1 MSLPATMHCI
11 EIREPG
17 GPDVLILAERPVPEA
32 GAGQVLIR
40 VAAAGVNRP
49 DVIQRLGQ
57 YPPPEGASDLPG
69 LEVSGTVVAVGKD
82 AGPWRPGDEVC
93 ALLAGGGYA
102 EYAVAESGCCL
113 PIPSGL
119 SLDAA
124 AALPETVFTVWHNVF
139 ERGGLRPGER
149 LLVHG
154 GSSGIGTTA
163 IQMAKAHGCEVI
175 VTAGTDEKCAACRDL
190 GADLAINYKTADFV
204 EVIRGLSP
212 KGVDVILDMVGGD
225 YIPGNLKC
233 LRPDGRLVFIA
244 FLQGSK
250 VTVDFMP
257 LMLKRLTVTGSTL
270 RSRSLSDKAKIA
282 SAVGETVWPWIE
294 NGALK
299 PRIDRILPMSA
310 AEDAHRVMESSDHIG
325 KILLKTGEK

>member
-17 GPDVLILAERPVPEA
+17 EPDVLVDAERPVPVP
-32 GAGQVLIR
+32 GDGQVLIQ

-57 YPPPEGASDLPG
+57 YPPPDGASDLPG
-69 LEVSGTVVAVGKD
+69 LEVSGTIVATGID
-82 AGPWRPGDEVC
+82 AGSWRPGDEVC
-93 ALLAGGGYA
+93 ALLGGGGYA
-102 EYAVAESGCCL
+102 EYAVADAGCCL
-113 PIPSGL
+113 AKPQAV
-119 SLDAA
+119 SLENA

-139 ERGGLRPGER
+139 ERGALKPKER

-163 IQMAKAHGCEVI
+163 IQMAKAHGAEVI
-175 VTAGTDEKCAACRDL
+175 ITAGTEEKCAACRDL
-190 GADLAINYKTADFV
+190 GADLAINYKSEDFV
-204 EVIRGLSP
+204 EIVRGLSP

-225 YIPGNLKC
+225 YIAGNLKC

-244 FLQGSK
+244 FLQGAK
-250 VTVDFMP
+250 TTVDFMP

-270 RSRSLSDKAKIA
+270 RSRSLNDKAAIA
-282 SAVGETVWPWIE
+282 SAVGQTVWPWVE
-294 NGALK
+294 QGVLK
-299 PRIDRILPMSA
+299 PKIDRILPLSGA
-310 AEDAHRVMESSDHIG
+310 AEAHRIMESSSHIG
-325 KILLKTGEK
+325 KILLKPGLK